1 MAAKKRSNM
10 KPEDRRN
17 QILDCAESLF
27 FSKGFE
33 DTTVSDIILE
43 AGISK
48 GGFYHHFTSKEDLLT
63 ATFERRV
70 LGIVKPM
77 NAIADD
83 KSKSAVERAQS
94 IYDLQGRVIKSGG
107 VDGQASTR
115 IHLFKDTNSQIH
127 NRYRRTIERESVPI
141 LTKIIQ
147 DGKDEGVFDIE
158 DALATA
164 TFLVT
169 ISGIVGQT
177 LTDAINSRGK
187 GNATEA
193 KNKLTAL
200 IDVQFKAV
208 NLVLGLPVGT
218 LTFGW
223 PGFVDTLMAYN
234 PPG

>member
-33 DTTVSDIILE
+33 DVTISDIILE

-48 GGFYHHFTSKEDLLT
+48 GGFYHHFASKEDLLF

-70 LGIVKPM
+70 VGIVEPM
-77 NAIADD
+77 TAIAND
-83 KSKSAVERAQS
+83 KTKSAVDRAQS
-94 IYDLQGRVIKSGG
+94 IYDLQGMVIKSGG
-107 VDGQASTR
+107 VDRQAKTR
-115 IHLFKDTNSQIH
+115 VHLFKDTNSQIYA
-127 NRYRRTIERESVPI
+127 RYRRTIERESVPI
-141 LTKIIQ
+141 LTKIVQ
-147 DGKDEGVFDIE
+147 DGKDGGEFAVE
-158 DALATA
+158 DATATA

-177 LTDAINSRGK
+177 LTDAINARGT
-187 GNATEA
+187 GDLA
-193 KNKLTAL
+193 KAKTDLTAL

-223 PGFVDTLMAYN
+223 PGFVDTMMAYN
-234 PPG
+234 PSD